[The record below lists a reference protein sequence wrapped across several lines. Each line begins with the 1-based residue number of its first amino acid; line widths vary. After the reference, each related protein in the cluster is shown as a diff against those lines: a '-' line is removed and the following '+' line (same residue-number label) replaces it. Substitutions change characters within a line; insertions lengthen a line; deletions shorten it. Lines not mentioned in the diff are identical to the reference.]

1 MKKLF
6 NFIIFFLF
14 FSFAFA
20 ERLEKIVIEKGNTI
34 PSEIEYYDNGLIKS
48 FKFNG
53 VSFSN
58 SDTIITA
65 NTINGSLKWDI
76 QGTSYF
82 SKFNVTFD
90 DASIHFNSNFFLS
103 HIITFLLI

>member
-58 SDTIITA
+58 SDTITTA
-65 NTINGSLKWDI
+65 NTINGCLK
-76 QGTSYF
+76 
-82 SKFNVTFD
+82 
-90 DASIHFNSNFFLS
+90 
-103 HIITFLLI
+103 